1 MAIVSDICRFLEDLA
16 PLHLAEKWDNVGL
29 LLGRDRETVK
39 RLMTCL
45 TLTLPV
51 ADEAIAEHA
60 QMIVTHHPIL
70 FHGTK
75 KITDQSIDGQLIL
88 RLAEA
93 GIAVYC
99 PHTAFDN
106 AEDGINHQ
114 LAEAIGLSQITPL
127 RKTEPSST
135 NGAGRFGILAN
146 PCERG
151 DFLNRVS
158 AAVNSDHLEVSWEGP
173 GTAHRVAIACG
184 AAGEYFAD
192 AVKQGCDTFI
202 TGETRF
208 HTVLECQANGINLI
222 LTGHFP
228 SERPAIETL
237 ARKLGKQFP
246 EVLCFPSSADRN
258 PLSLYRRVSS

>member
-1 MAIVSDICRFLEDLA
+1 MAIVADICRFLEELA

-29 LLGRDRETVK
+29 LIGHDSRTVE

-51 ADEAIAEHA
+51 ANEAVEEKA

-70 FHGTK
+70 FHGAKRLTN
-75 KITDQSIDGQLIL
+75 QSFEGQLIL

-106 AEDGINHQ
+106 ATDGINQ
-114 LAEAIGLSQITPL
+114 ELAVAMGLSQIGPL
-127 RKTEPSST
+127 RKTDATSID
-135 NGAGRFGILAN
+135 GVGRFGVLDC
-146 PCERG
+146 PCEQSVFW
-151 DFLNRVS
+151 DRVRS
-158 AAVNSDHLEVSWEGP
+158 AVNADYLEISAEGT
-173 GTAHRVAIACG
+173 GMVHRVAVACG

-192 AVKQGCDTFI
+192 AVKLGCDTFI

-208 HTVLECQANGINLI
+208 HTVLECRANGMNLI

-237 ARKLGKQFP
+237 AKKLGSQFP
-246 EVLCFPSSADRN
+246 EVVSFASRRDRN
-258 PLSLYRRVSS
+258 PLSLYR

>member
-1 MAIVSDICRFLEDLA
+1 MAIVADICRFLEELA
-16 PLHLAEKWDNVGL
+16 PLQLAEQWDNVGL
-29 LLGRDRETVK
+29 LMGRDNRSVE

-51 ADEAIAEHA
+51 ANEAIEENV

-75 KITDQSIDGQLIL
+75 KITDRSIDGQLLL

-106 AEDGINHQ
+106 AADGINQ
-114 LAEAIGLSQITPL
+114 ELAVSIGLSRITPL
-127 RKTEPSST
+127 RQTEPSSI
-135 NGAGRFGILAN
+135 NGAGRFGFLES
-146 PCERG
+146 PCERAVLL
-151 DFLNRVS
+151 DRICS
-158 AAVNSDHLEVSWEGP
+158 AVKTDHLEVSWKGTR
-173 GTAHRVAIACG
+173 TAHCVAIACG
-184 AAGEYFAD
+184 AAGEYMAD
-192 AVKQGCDTFI
+192 AVKLGCDTFI

-208 HTVLECQANGINLI
+208 HTVLECQAHGVNLV

-237 ARKLGKQFP
+237 AKKLGSQFP
-246 EVLCFPSSADRN
+246 EVICFASHQDRN
-258 PLSLYRRVSS
+258 PLSLYQRQSS

>member
-114 LAEAIGLSQITPL
+114 LAEAIGLSQITYWNA
-127 RKTEPSST
+127 RRTAS
-135 NGAGRFGILAN
+135 ILYS
-146 PCERG
+146 R
-151 DFLNRVS
+151 
-158 AAVNSDHLEVSWEGP
+158 
-173 GTAHRVAIACG
+173 AISP
-184 AAGEYFAD
+184 
-192 AVKQGCDTFI
+192 
-202 TGETRF
+202 
-208 HTVLECQANGINLI
+208 ANGRQLKLWRENWASSFLKFSVSQVAQTEIRCRF
-222 LTGHFP
+222 TGDCLPEH
-228 SERPAIETL
+228 SR
-237 ARKLGKQFP
+237 RK
-246 EVLCFPSSADRN
+246 CHA
-258 PLSLYRRVSS
+258 SLNNENY